1 MRNRML
7 STIVCAALAAAWAGP
22 ADADEAVKQAGKIM
36 QDYSKA
42 VVAVEAVL
50 TISAEGSL
58 ASLVGANQEQKV
70 QITGTVVDPSG
81 LTVVSYVNL
90 NPASAVKNAKVRGPG
105 GQEMSLSL
113 KGELSDVKIC
123 LPDGT
128 EIPARVVMKDE
139 DLDMAFIMPKDKLDS
154 QAAGQIQAVDLAKP
168 APKAQRLD
176 QMVRLGR
183 LGKDMNRELVID
195 IDRISA
201 IIAKPRTLYI
211 VGGAQPGAPVFAMN
225 GELLGIVIFH
235 KKPGSGSSGLMGAQ
249 NIGGTPAVLPTEDVR
264 KIADQAREE
273 AAKAPATT
281 QPTTKEA
288 QTKEAPAKAAD

>member
-1 MRNRML
+1 MSNRVL
-7 STIVCAALAAAWAGP
+7 SAIVCAALAAAWAGP
-22 ADADEAVKQAGKIM
+22 AGADDDVKQAGKIM
-36 QDYSKA
+36 QDYAKA

-50 TISAEGSL
+50 TVSAEGPL
-58 ASLVGANQEQKV
+58 AAQVGANQEQKV

-81 LTVVSYVNL
+81 LTLVSYVSL
-90 NPASAVKNAKVRGPG
+90 NPASALKNVKVRGSG

-139 DLDMAFIMPKDKLDS
+139 DLDMAFIMPKEKLDN

-176 QMVRLGR
+176 QVVRLGR

-195 IDRISA
+195 LDRISA
-201 IIAKPRTLYI
+201 IITKPRMLYI
-211 VGGAQPGAPVFAMN
+211 VGGAQSGTPVFAMN
-225 GELLGIVIFH
+225 GELLGIVVFH
-235 KKPGSGSSGLMGAQ
+235 KKPGSGGSGRSGQ
-249 NIGGTPAVLPTEDVR
+249 NIGGMPAVLPTEDVK

-288 QTKEAPAKAAD
+288 QTTEAPTNAAK